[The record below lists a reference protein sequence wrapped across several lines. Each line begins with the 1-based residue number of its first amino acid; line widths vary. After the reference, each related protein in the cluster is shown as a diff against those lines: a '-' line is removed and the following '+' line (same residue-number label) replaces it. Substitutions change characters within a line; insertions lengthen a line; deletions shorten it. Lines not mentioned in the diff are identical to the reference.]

1 MKTRLPEHFQS
12 FRRRYPRVAV
22 AHESLASACHDAG
35 PLAERVRRL
44 VKLGIA
50 IGAREEGAVHAQ
62 VRQALEAG
70 VDAES
75 LRHVALLAIP
85 TVGFPAAMA
94 AASWIEDLLARRAP
108 ARAKGDQGRGGRS

>member
-1 MKTRLPEHFQS
+1 MTPQLPEHFQS
-12 FRRRYPRVAV
+12 FRRRYPRVAG

-35 PLAERVRRL
+35 PLGERERRL

-50 IGAREEGAVHAQ
+50 IGGREEGAVHAQ

-70 VDAES
+70 IEAEA

-94 AASWIEDLLARRAP
+94 AFSWVEDLVARRASP
-108 ARAKGDQGRGGRS
+108 RAKGDQGRAGRS

>member
-1 MKTRLPEHFQS
+1 MTPRLPEHYQS

-22 AHESLASACHDAG
+22 AYACHDAG
-35 PLAERVRRL
+35 SLEDRERRL

-70 VDAES
+70 VEAEA

-94 AASWIEDLLARRAP
+94 AFSWVEDLVARRAP
-108 ARAKGDQGRGGRS
+108 ARAKGDQGRAGRS